1 MRPPT
6 PEETPM
12 PQKLTWTE
20 PNDLALKRARAAGL
34 SWDEIARAFGVS
46 RNAVIERGRKIGA
59 TRAPR
64 AAMPAP
70 VPDRA
75 PLAAGHPLAWGLL
88 TENTLLAGSAYPL
101 PVFA

>member
-1 MRPPT
+1 
-6 PEETPM
+6 M

-20 PNDLALKRARAAGL
+20 PNDLALKRARAEGL

-59 TRAPR
+59 AR
-64 AAMPAP
+64 PAP
-70 VPDRA
+70 APAPDRVPDRV
-75 PLAAGHPLAWGLL
+75 PLPAGHKLAWSLL

>member
-1 MRPPT
+1 
-6 PEETPM
+6 M